1 MAAIAQAL
9 SSSYKVVTPK
19 PKAVKKESQTAAKP
33 APSTERKS
41 SGTPASDHQD
51 KPLNVQINTES
62 RWHDPLAVCTLRT
75 ARLAGKKGAMFGWTR
90 SGGKKCHQ
98 GIDLAADPGT
108 PIFAVADGIVYCKP
122 ASSPEY
128 AYGNTLILE
137 VGINDLPPAQA
148 AEFRRINPDSQTIG
162 FFYAHLS
169 EMSNNGGKPVK
180 CGQIIGKTGSS
191 GNAKNMT
198 SIALGAH
205 LHFEVRLH
213 PRTTLP
219 GLSNRA
225 DPLPFIEN
233 CTNR

>member
-9 SSSYKVVTPK
+9 SSSFVVVTPK
-19 PKAVKKESQTAAKP
+19 PKTPKNASQNTQKP
-33 APSTERKS
+33 AQSTEQKPIR
-41 SGTPASDHQD
+41 ASPSNHQD
-51 KPLNVQINTES
+51 KSLNVTINSES
-62 RWHDPLAVCTLRT
+62 KWHDPLAVCTLRT
-75 ARLAGKKGAMFGWTR
+75 AHLATKKGAMFGWTR

-108 PIFAVADGIVYCKP
+108 PIYAVADGTVYCKRAP
-122 ASSPEY
+122 GPEY

-148 AEFRRINPDSQTIG
+148 AEFHRINPDSSTIG

-169 EMSNNGGKPVK
+169 EMWDNGGNPVK
-180 CGQIIGKTGSS
+180 CGQIIGKKGST

-198 SIALGAH
+198 SVALGAH

-213 PRTTLP
+213 PQKTLP
-219 GLSNRA
+219 GLANRA